1 MKKILKNLFVF
12 LLPILIINFVLII
25 KYGVKDLFNLFI
37 VGDLN
42 SQYMPLIDWVQDVL
56 HSKESIFYSFS
67 KGIGGNM
74 FSTFTYYLSSP
85 LNLILFFFNS
95 SKVVFA
101 IYLLINIKIGLGA
114 LTMYIFLK
122 NKFKEKNY
130 INLLIFSIIYALSGI
145 VINFYSNI
153 MWLDICYLT
162 PLVILGLDNIIHRKK
177 PYIYIIFLS
186 LSIISNFY
194 MSYMLCIFCVVYF
207 VYEMVLTYKKD
218 NKKEIKN
225 IIINFIKYSLLS
237 VLISSV
243 ILVPTI
249 MDMKNIFRYGI
260 NKPIL
265 YFDLEAIPMMFSRLF
280 VGSMNIDTMFSHNEV
295 NIYISVISIVILVF
309 YFLNKKINKKEKIA
323 TASVILLFIL
333 SIIFNLFNLIWHGF
347 SFPNGYNYR
356 FIYFYVFFIVL
367 ITYRS
372 FNLLIKTKKVDL
384 NILKYII
391 HILIILIILLI
402 NKYGFLSNNKI
413 TITIIFIS
421 VYLLYIYK
429 KEYISNILLLII
441 VIIELAININYSF
454 ITRSDV
460 VDYYKNNNINL
471 LYDIEHY
478 RKEICAR
485 IDKVDINYRMEL
497 EQIISANDS
506 FICDYDGVNT
516 ALSTNN
522 RAYYKFM
529 ANAGNIVTYSTLTDD
544 FDNGPFI
551 DSILGLRNVYKLIN
565 NAGTY
570 YKFDKDIIIIN
581 HDGEV
586 NEIYSKYE
594 NPYALKLGYLI
605 DSDENIKFI
614 NNAFEYQNELAKK
627 MSGIDLEIFEKVDL
641 IDSSNTKD
649 EYKKSYYLE
658 PEDKNYYIYNYVPIP
673 INQEEF
679 GMLSLYHSINQN
691 ITSGHQ
697 GIIAFEDLLL
707 NTTISIEY
715 TATEK
720 YKEYNDLQ
728 LYSFN
733 KENFELIIEKLKEN
747 QFNVTKKEKN
757 ILEGNIK
764 VNEDDSLLMITVPYE
779 KGWNIYVDGKKI
791 EYEEV
796 YDTFIGIRL
805 NKGYHE
811 IKMVFY
817 SPGIVIGSI
826 MTLIGVGILFYKIYY
841 ERKKYNKNV

>member
-1 MKKILKNLFVF
+1 MKKITKILFVF
-12 LLPILIINFVLII
+12 LLPVLIINFVLII
-25 KYGVKDLFNLFI
+25 KYGIKDLFNLFI

-42 SQYMPLIDWVQDVL
+42 SQYMSLIDWLQDVL

-280 VGSMNIDTMFSHNEV
+280 VGSMNVDTMFSHNEA
-295 NIYISVISIVILVF
+295 NIYISVLSIVMIVF
-309 YFLNKKINKKEKIA
+309 YFFNKKVDKKEKNA
-323 TASVILLFIL
+323 TSTVILLFIF
-333 SIIFNLFNLIWHGF
+333 SIIFNGFNLIWHGF
-347 SFPNGYNYR
+347 SFPNGFNYR
-356 FIYFYVFFIVL
+356 FIYFYIFFMIL
-367 ITYRS
+367 IAYKS
-372 FNLLIKTKKVDL
+372 CNLLVKTKKVEL

-391 HILIILIILLI
+391 HILIILTILLI
-402 NKYGFLSNNKI
+402 NKYDFLSNNKI
-413 TITIIFIS
+413 TITIIFVS
-421 VYLLYIYK
+421 LYLLYIYK
-429 KEYISNILLLII
+429 KKYISNILLLII
-441 VIIELAININYSF
+441 VIIELAFNVSYSF
-454 ITRSDV
+454 ITRTDV
-460 VDYYKNNNINL
+460 LDYYKNKNANINL
-471 LYDIEHY
+471 LYDLEYY
-478 RKEICAR
+478 REEICR
-485 IDKVDINYRMEL
+485 RLDKVNINYRMEL
-497 EQIISANDS
+497 KQLLSANDS
-506 FICDYDGVNT
+506 FICNYDGVNT

-522 RAYYKFM
+522 KTYYKFM
-529 ANAGNIVTYSTLTDD
+529 ANTGNIVTYSTLIDD
-544 FDNGPFI
+544 FDNGLFV
-551 DSILGLRNVYKLIN
+551 DSILGLKYVYKTIDKYE
-565 NAGTY
+565 AY
-570 YKFDKDIIIIN
+570 YKFDKDILIIN
-581 HDGEV
+581 DDGDV
-586 NEIYSKYE
+586 NDAYSKYK

-605 DSDENIKFI
+605 HDDENIEFKK
-614 NNAFEYQNELAKK
+614 NVFEYQNELAKA
-627 MSGIDLEIFEKVDL
+627 MSGLDLEIFEKVDL
-641 IDSSNTKD
+641 IDSSNAKD
-649 EYKKSYYLE
+649 KYKKSYYFE
-658 PEDKNYYIYNYVPIP
+658 PEDKNYYIYNYVPVP
-673 INQEEF
+673 VNQESF
-679 GMLSLYHSINQN
+679 GKLILYHSFVQE
-691 ITSGHQ
+691 ITSGNQ
-697 GIIAFEDLLL
+697 GIIGFEDHLMD
-707 NTTISIEY
+707 TTISVEY
-715 TATEK
+715 ETTEK
-720 YKEYNDLQ
+720 YKDYNDLQ

-747 QFNVTKKEKN
+747 QLNVTKKEKN

-764 VNEDDSLLMITVPYE
+764 INEDDSLMMLTIPYE
-779 KGWNIYVDGKKI
+779 KGWNIYVDGKKVK
-791 EYEEV
+791 YEEV
-796 YDTFIGIRL
+796 YDTFVGIKL
-805 NKGYHE
+805 DKGYHE
-811 IKMVFY
+811 IKMKFR
-817 SPGIVIGSI
+817 SPGIITGSI
-826 MTLIGVGILFYKIYY
+826 MTLIGILILTHQIYKEQKRLI
-841 ERKKYNKNV
+841 